1 MTSEE
6 LLNALGMETVQEDK
20 DQSGLI
26 EGVRMKSERSTNEDF
41 KEKVDDEKGS
51 SDMIEAALEDE
62 LEDEFEKDFL
72 AHGDD
77 PLGLVSDSDLTE
89 PAARKIKLLRRESK
103 KLIPKV

>member
-20 DQSGLI
+20 DQRGLI

-41 KEKVDDEKGS
+41 KEKVYDEKGS

-103 KLIPKV
+103 KLFPKV